1 MTATAMATD
10 TGVQAIKKPFNWG
23 RVARTAF
30 YIYCALVLIFLIAP
44 LLVIV
49 PLSFNAEPYFTFTP
63 KMLTLDPT
71 GWSLRWYEELRAN
84 PQWLESVKNSFIVAV
99 FSTFIATVLGTMAAI
114 GLSRP
119 HMPYRS
125 VIMALVLS
133 PMIVPVIIVAAGM
146 SFVYGSWGL
155 AQTHL
160 GIILAHA
167 TLGAPFVVITMTATL
182 AGFDRRL
189 VQASQS
195 LGAAP
200 TTTFF
205 QITLPLVAP
214 GLASGALF
222 AFATSFDELVT
233 VLFLGGPD
241 QTTIPRQMWSGIRE
255 QISPAILA
263 AATMLICV
271 AATLLLLIQ
280 LAQNQQKYYGGSKG

>member
-1 MTATAMATD
+1 MTALADAP
-10 TGVQAIKKPFNWG
+10 AIPVRVKPFDWG
-23 RVARTAF
+23 QVARILF
-30 YIYCALVLIFLIAP
+30 YVYCALVLVFLVAP
-44 LLVIV
+44 LLVII
-49 PLSFNAEPYFTFTP
+49 PLSFNAEAYFTFTQ

-71 GWSLRWYEELRAN
+71 GWSMRWYEELQRN
-84 PQWLESVKNSFIVAV
+84 PAWIEAVKNSFIVAV
-99 FSTFIATVLGTMAAI
+99 FSTAIATLLGTLASI

-119 HMPYRS
+119 HMPYRGF
-125 VIMALVLS
+125 IMALVLS

-146 SFVYGSWGL
+146 SFVYGGWGL

-160 GIILAHA
+160 GLILAHA
-167 TLGAPFVVITMTATL
+167 TLGVPFVVVTMTATL

-189 VQASQS
+189 VQASVS
-195 LGAAP
+195 LGASP
-200 TTTFF
+200 LTTFF
-205 QITLPLVAP
+205 HVTLPLVSP

-222 AFATSFDELVT
+222 AFAASFDELIT

-263 AATMLICV
+263 AATLLICV

-280 LAQNQQKYYGGSKG
+280 LAQNQQKTYGGSKG